1 MKACHNSTIS
11 ESLRPRAVTG
21 ASQSDFNSFS
31 REGGAKEPQ
40 TSTNQSAVSSQAA
53 PITAGNQITC
63 QTTSLGASSM
73 NMLTPQSSC
82 SSGYPSPIIR
92 KENMLSFHVTP
103 LLQSLWV
110 QLFCPLKPSKVL
122 GKFSSQS
129 FSFHI
134 RKLTFWTGSKSVISH
149 LVEKVP
155 KFWIIFQV

>member
-21 ASQSDFNSFS
+21 ASQSEFNSFS

-73 NMLTPQSSC
+73 NILTPQSSC

-110 QLFCPLKPSKVL
+110 QLFLSLKTIQSTWKIFISKFFISYSKIDVLNRFEVCDFSPSRK
-122 GKFSSQS
+122 SS
-129 FSFHI
+129 
-134 RKLTFWTGSKSVISH
+134 
-149 LVEKVP
+149 
-155 KFWIIFQV
+155 

>member
-21 ASQSDFNSFS
+21 ASQSEFNSFS

-103 LLQSLWV
+103 LLQSL
-110 QLFCPLKPSKVL
+110 
-122 GKFSSQS
+122 
-129 FSFHI
+129 
-134 RKLTFWTGSKSVISH
+134 
-149 LVEKVP
+149 
-155 KFWIIFQV
+155 